1 VERRLAA
8 ILAADVVGYSR
19 LMGKDEAATLAALK
33 AHRAELI
40 DPKAS
45 QYNGRTIKLMGD
57 GALMEF
63 PSVVEAVAFAV
74 EVQLAMRAR
83 NADLPEDRR
92 IHYRIGINIGDIIV
106 EGDDIYGDGVNIAAR
121 LEALAEPGG
130 ICVRRNVRNQ
140 VRDKL
145 DLDYE
150 DRGEIEVKN
159 IARPIRVFSVVLD
172 DKAEALVTPVVVAPV
187 GAAPIETGHRR
198 WLAMAAVLVLGL
210 VAAGGLAWWQPWVP
224 IPEPISA
231 EAMALPLPDKP
242 SIAVLPF
249 ANLSGD
255 AEQDYFVD
263 GFTNAIITN
272 LSKFP
277 EFFVIASNSVFTY
290 RGKPVRVSKVG
301 RELGVRYVLEGSF
314 QRVADKV
321 SVHAQLIE
329 AASESHI
336 WAQRYDVAPEEI
348 FDIQNDLSQV
358 IASTLAA
365 SVINLE
371 TSKVLTKDVT
381 TLAAYELFLRA
392 SKYKDGK
399 AEVEEN
405 VRLLERAIE
414 LDPDFH
420 EAYSE
425 LAWRY
430 LNLWQFR
437 LADDP
442 DAALK
447 RARESARKAVSL
459 DQNDY
464 RSHWALGQIALVADQ
479 DHDFALAEYEKAIAL
494 SPNQADVIAM
504 MSIVMSF
511 SGRAEEGVEWL
522 EKAKRLNPYHPV
534 WYDWNAGFV
543 YFMARDY
550 EKAVLGAKKTL
561 AVYPKQISARRI
573 LIAAYVE
580 TGRMED
586 AKKVAQEI
594 LEIDPGFTLS
604 SVRATPFQHAVDR
617 DRYYGALRQAGLPE

>member
-40 DPKAS
+40 DPKAK

-92 IHYRIGINIGDIIV
+92 IHYRVGINIGDIIV
-106 EGDDIYGDGVNIAAR
+106 EDDDIFGDGVNIAAR
-121 LEALAEPGG
+121 LENLAEPGG

-150 DRGEIEVKN
+150 DHGEIEVKN

-172 DKAEALVTPVVVAPV
+172 DKAEALVTPI
-187 GAAPIETGHRR
+187 GATPIETGHRR
-198 WLAMAAVLVLGL
+198 WLATAAVLVLGL
-210 VAAGGLAWWQPWVP
+210 VAAGGLAWWQPWAP
-224 IPEPISA
+224 IPELVFA

-290 RGKPVRVSKVG
+290 KGKPVRIGDVG

-314 QRVADKV
+314 QRGGDKI

-329 AASESHI
+329 AANESHI
-336 WAQRYDVAPEEI
+336 WAQQYDVAPEEI
-348 FDIQNDLSQV
+348 FDIQNDLSQEIV
-358 IASTLAA
+358 STLAA
-365 SVINLE
+365 TVTDLE
-371 TSKVLTKDVT
+371 ASELLTRDPT
-381 TLAAYELFLRA
+381 TLAAYELYLRA
-392 SKYKDGK
+392 SKFKYGK
-399 AEVEEN
+399 AAIEEH

-420 EAYSE
+420 EAYSL

-430 LNLWQFR
+430 MNLWQFR

-447 RARESARKAVSL
+447 RARQVARKAVSL
-459 DQNDY
+459 NQNDY
-464 RSHWALGQIALVADQ
+464 RSHWALGHIALLADQ

-494 SPNQADVIAM
+494 NPGQADVLAM
-504 MSIVMSF
+504 MAVVKLYM
-511 SGRAEEGVEWL
+511 GRGEEAVAWI
-522 EKAKRLNPYHPV
+522 EKAKRLNPHHPV
-534 WYDWNAGFV
+534 WYDWNAGAA
-543 YFMARDY
+543 YLMAKDY
-550 EKAVLGAKKTL
+550 EKAVIGAKKTL
-561 AVYPKQISARRI
+561 AVYPKQISSRRV
-573 LIAAYVE
+573 LIAAYAGM
-580 TGRMED
+580 GRMED
-586 AKKVAQEI
+586 AEKVAQEI
-594 LEIDPGFTLS
+594 LEIEPGFTLS
-604 SVRATPFQHAVDR
+604 SVRNTPFQHEADR
-617 DRYYGALRQAGLPE
+617 KRFYGALRQAGLPD